1 MNEWKMAFVYSKKF
15 GESERGKKCHTEIVY
30 VKEVGGF

>member
-1 MNEWKMAFVYSKKF
+1 MAFVYSKKF

-30 VKEVGGF
+30 VKEVR